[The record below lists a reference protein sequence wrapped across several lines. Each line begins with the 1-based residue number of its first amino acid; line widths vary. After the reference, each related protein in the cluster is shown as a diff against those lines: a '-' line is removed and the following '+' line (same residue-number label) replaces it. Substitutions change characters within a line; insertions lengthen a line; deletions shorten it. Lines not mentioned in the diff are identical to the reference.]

1 MKKIFSILI
10 IFIILVT
17 SACKKENKSVTL
29 IRDCT
34 GTYLRFNDK
43 DYKVCNLEKVEM
55 IADDEIV
62 TATFI
67 KINKCNGSA
76 NGIPVCKLLHAN
88 EGWIEIVK
96 IK

>member
-43 DYKVCNLEKVEM
+43 DYKVCNLEKVES
-55 IADDEIV
+55 IPHGENI
-62 TATFI
+62 TASFKKII
-67 KINKCNGSA
+67 KCKGSA
-76 NGIPVCKLLHAN
+76 NEGTVCLLLHTN
-88 EGWIEIVK
+88 EGWIEVLS